1 MTPSPAPPM
10 LLAAALLLA
19 AAPAHAVEWVAVS
32 PDARTEVEQRADG
45 RGGCRLEVRRG
56 ERRLWSSRRCL
67 GGRDDGHFLANDG
80 RTLLVVYS
88 FPKNPGA
95 TGAAT
100 AAQLFVKGKPVR
112 TFEVGRFVKD
122 PKPLVMARKHFYWL
136 EGALGQPGVPPG
148 YSRDGAAVE
157 LTTLDR
163 RSWSIRFD
171 GAVRKIALP
180 RTLGR

>member
-1 MTPSPAPPM
+1 M

-19 AAPAHAVEWVAVS
+19 AGTARAEFDWIAVS
-32 PDARTEVEQRADG
+32 PNAQVEATQQADG
-45 RGGCRLEVRRG
+45 KGGCRLEVKRAG
-56 ERRLWSSRRCL
+56 EVVWSAARCF
-67 GGRDDGHFLANDG
+67 GARADGHFVTNDG
-80 RTLLVVYS
+80 RTLLVVYA

-95 TGAAT
+95 IGRAT
-100 AAQLFVKGKPVR
+100 AAELFVRGQR
-112 TFEVGRFVKD
+112 ARAFEVGRFVRD

-148 YSRDGAAVE
+148 YSKDGTAVE

-171 GAVRKIALP
+171 GAVKKIALP
-180 RTLGR
+180 KTLGR